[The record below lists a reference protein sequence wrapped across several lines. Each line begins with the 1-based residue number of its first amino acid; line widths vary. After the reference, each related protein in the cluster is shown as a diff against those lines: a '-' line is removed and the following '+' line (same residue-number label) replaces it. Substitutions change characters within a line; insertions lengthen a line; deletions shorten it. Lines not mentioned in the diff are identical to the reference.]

1 MLGKNQVEH
10 QLCDIDGSVT
20 IFFHSGSGSVGNQD
34 HTDAEVQEVLAHAEQ
49 PLPSLTPFRKPVHR
63 SASLRHSW
71 SQQAS
76 VREQASWTTLH
87 DFI

>member
-1 MLGKNQVEH
+1 
-10 QLCDIDGSVT
+10 
-20 IFFHSGSGSVGNQD
+20 VGNQD

-63 SASLRHSW
+63 ATSLRHSW

-76 VREQASWTTLH
+76 VRAQASLH
-87 DFI
+87 DFT